1 MGTILIWL
9 GSGFAFGVGVVCG
22 IAMFK
27 FAGGNSARDEE
38 YAKNQA
44 KTLELLEQRNEI
56 GRRQIEAME
65 EIAAAMNPD

>member
-1 MGTILIWL
+1 MEAILIWL

-22 IAMFK
+22 IAIFK
-27 FAGGNSARDEE
+27 IASGNSARDEE
-38 YAKNQA
+38 FAKNQA

-56 GRRQIEAME
+56 GRRQIDAME